1 MKAEIRMSGRA
12 LVTGGTRGLGEAIA
26 RRLAVAGMEVAVT
39 HRWGTVPEELLAKRW
54 ADLGLPA
61 PLVIE
66 ADAGE
71 PEDTD
76 ALVDR
81 IASRMG
87 GLELVVANAAV
98 GGTLRDLGAFDVR
111 TAELTLQKTAWPL
124 LDLARACEQRLPKLP
139 ERFIA
144 ISSLGASLCPEG
156 YAYIGAAKAALEASC
171 RYLAAMLGPKG
182 VRANVLRYGYLDTE
196 GLGQVFGEE
205 ERGRLRAAGA
215 FLPLDEAA
223 DAALALASGLLDA
236 VNGQV
241 IVVDG
246 GAGLLPAGGAR

>member
-98 GGTLRDLGAFDVR
+98 GGTLRDLGAFDVS
-111 TAELTLQKTAWPL
+111 TA
-124 LDLARACEQRLPKLP
+124 
-139 ERFIA
+139 
-144 ISSLGASLCPEG
+144 
-156 YAYIGAAKAALEASC
+156 
-171 RYLAAMLGPKG
+171 
-182 VRANVLRYGYLDTE
+182 
-196 GLGQVFGEE
+196 
-205 ERGRLRAAGA
+205 
-215 FLPLDEAA
+215 
-223 DAALALASGLLDA
+223 
-236 VNGQV
+236 
-241 IVVDG
+241 
-246 GAGLLPAGGAR
+246 